1 MPCLA
6 HIMKLKGVITMVTKK
21 EFVDRLTKKG
31 YTKKAASVA
40 LDDVFRVIV
49 EALADGESVQVRGVG
64 TFGVRERS
72 AREVFSPIAGKTV
85 STPSH
90 KVPYFASSST
100 LKTAVREGRVRE

>member
-1 MPCLA
+1 M
-6 HIMKLKGVITMVTKK
+6 ITKK

-49 EALADGESVQVRGVG
+49 EALVEGESVQVRGFG

-90 KVPYFASSST
+90 MVPYFASSST
-100 LKTAVREGRVRE
+100 LKNNIREGRIQE